1 MVHGCLVPL
10 DGRSLS
16 IQTRSDT
23 WTRQD
28 PIHPTQHGTSPLL
41 LPHFTVFEHD
51 TRQEEGADMQNLPG
65 GIFEIMQG
73 YMKYGST
80 FNIEGSEF

>member
-1 MVHGCLVPL
+1 MVHGRLVPL
-10 DGRSLS
+10 DGRSLLVQARS
-16 IQTRSDT
+16 STRS
-23 WTRQD
+23 RQD
-28 PIHPTQHGTSPLL
+28 SIHPTQHGTSLQTPSLVL
-41 LPHFTVFEHD
+41 H
-51 TRQEEGADMQNLPG
+51 ADMQNLPG

>member
-1 MVHGCLVPL
+1 MVHGRFVSL
-10 DGRSLS
+10 DGGSLS

-23 WTRQD
+23 RSRQN
-28 PIHPTQHGTSPLL
+28 PIHPTQHGMSTLSLDLTRALL
-41 LPHFTVFEHD
+41 RCGDEMV
-51 TRQEEGADMQNLPG
+51 ANIQNLPG